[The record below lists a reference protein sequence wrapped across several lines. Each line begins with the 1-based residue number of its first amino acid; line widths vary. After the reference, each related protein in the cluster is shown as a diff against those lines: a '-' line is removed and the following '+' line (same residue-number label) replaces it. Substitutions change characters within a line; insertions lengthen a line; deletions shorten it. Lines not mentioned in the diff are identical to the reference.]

1 MVSYKDVVEDF
12 KKNPKINILQT
23 FRGVEAVKKYKS
35 FHPEADVAQFSA
47 EERKNSFFLVL
58 RRKLR
63 VHYEFLVKYYIGSGD
78 DLVVWGERY
87 KEGQWDTVRKDHGL

>member
-1 MVSYKDVVEDF
+1 MVSYKDVVEDL

-23 FRGVEAVKKYKS
+23 FRGAEAIKKYKS
-35 FHPEADVAQFSA
+35 FYPEGDVARFSA
-47 EERKNSFFLVL
+47 EERRNSFFLVL

-78 DLVVWGERY
+78 DIVAWGERY
-87 KEGQWDTVRKDHGL
+87 KEGEWDAVRTAHGL